1 MNVAHADRDAPPH
14 PPTLHPLPKRPQGRR
29 RRHPSPHCATA
40 RRGRPEAYPKGHPNP
55 QDPKGGA
62 GATPRHTALRRGG
75 GDRRPTR
82 RAATHPPESLTA
94 SCEAAGEPPG
104 LQGPTRPP
112 QGRFQA
118 GPDTWVGQLRVDP
131 RRYNTPP
138 ISDYIRTVEL
148 KIHEHRYDLSI
159 GSKMKIYQWIGK
171 VKGAL
176 VRSEAET
183 RSIMYR
189 AHRHS
194 SESQSLFSCASP
206 PPRSSVVGA
215 VGRARAG
222 ACLDAWGGQLAASKT
237 TVSLSPCALIGT
249 VRYR

>member
-1 MNVAHADRDAPPH
+1 M
-14 PPTLHPLPKRPQGRR
+14 
-29 RRHPSPHCATA
+29 
-40 RRGRPEAYPKGHPNP
+40 
-55 QDPKGGA
+55 
-62 GATPRHTALRRGG
+62 
-75 GDRRPTR
+75 
-82 RAATHPPESLTA
+82 
-94 SCEAAGEPPG
+94 
-104 LQGPTRPP
+104 
-112 QGRFQA
+112 
-118 GPDTWVGQLRVDP
+118 DP

-206 PPRSSVVGA
+206 PRFLG
-215 VGRARAG
+215 GRCSGARAG
-222 ACLDAWGGQLAASKT
+222 GR
-237 TVSLSPCALIGT
+237 VS
-249 VRYR
+249 

>member
-1 MNVAHADRDAPPH
+1 
-14 PPTLHPLPKRPQGRR
+14 
-29 RRHPSPHCATA
+29 
-40 RRGRPEAYPKGHPNP
+40 
-55 QDPKGGA
+55 
-62 GATPRHTALRRGG
+62 
-75 GDRRPTR
+75 
-82 RAATHPPESLTA
+82 
-94 SCEAAGEPPG
+94 
-104 LQGPTRPP
+104 
-112 QGRFQA
+112 
-118 GPDTWVGQLRVDP
+118 
-131 RRYNTPP
+131 
-138 ISDYIRTVEL
+138 
-148 KIHEHRYDLSI
+148 
-159 GSKMKIYQWIGK
+159 MKIYQWNIGK